1 MRTSVMNRI
10 NVIHRPATSG
20 FNFSC
25 LQVPQFDATIMEF
38 DKNIEGKD
46 KDLNRFR
53 YRRKQVFQALI
64 MLLNRLCLGKD
75 TDGFFIPLGCQ
86 LSWESICFASRRSQV
101 RSLYAPLYTLIA
113 QPGEQIPYKDKVVGS
128 SPSECIRSLV

>member
-1 MRTSVMNRI
+1 MNRI

-25 LQVPQFDATIMEF
+25 LQVPQFDATIMAF

-53 YRRKQVFQALI
+53 YRRK
-64 MLLNRLCLGKD
+64 
-75 TDGFFIPLGCQ
+75 
-86 LSWESICFASRRSQV
+86 
-101 RSLYAPLYTLIA
+101 
-113 QPGEQIPYKDKVVGS
+113 
-128 SPSECIRSLV
+128 